1 MRLNAWP
8 PNWFRKK
15 TGPIVAEPDV
25 SVNKKANYGIGDSQN
40 MSISNDV
47 SAQIPYLRRFGRA
60 LVGSREGGDGY
71 VLAMLETLVAE
82 PERLSQA
89 TNLKVALYRLFL
101 DVWTAALNAD
111 PSMGAPLRQADSA
124 RNRLEA
130 ISLRPRVAFLL
141 NALENFTP
149 ADVATILSVSE
160 QEAQDLISQ
169 ANDEIADQIATDVLI
184 IEDEPFIAHDLRAI
198 VEELGHRVTGMARTH
213 REAVDTIG
221 SSKPG
226 LILADIQLADGS
238 SGLDAVNEILDT
250 LSTPV
255 IFITAYPERF
265 LTGAPPEPAFLV
277 TKPFSVESLKAVIS
291 QALFFDKR
299 SHKRDA

>member
-1 MRLNAWP
+1 
-8 PNWFRKK
+8 
-15 TGPIVAEPDV
+15 
-25 SVNKKANYGIGDSQN
+25 

-82 PERLSQA
+82 PERLGQA
-89 TNLKVALYRLFL
+89 NNLKIALYRLLL
-101 DVWTAALNAD
+101 DVWTKALNAAPD
-111 PSMGAPLRQADSA
+111 AGARLLQADSA
-124 RNRLEA
+124 RSRLEA

-149 ADVATILSVSE
+149 ADVAEILSVSE

-213 REAVDTIG
+213 REAVENIG

-265 LTGAPPEPAFLV
+265 LTGARLSLPFL
-277 TKPFSVESLKAVIS
+277 
-291 QALFFDKR
+291 
-299 SHKRDA
+299 

>member
-1 MRLNAWP
+1 
-8 PNWFRKK
+8 
-15 TGPIVAEPDV
+15 
-25 SVNKKANYGIGDSQN
+25 

-71 VLAMLETLVAE
+71 VLAMLETLVAK
-82 PERLSQA
+82 PECLSQVP
-89 TNLKVALYRLFL
+89 NLKIALYRLFL
-101 DVWTAALNAD
+101 DVWTAGLNTD
-111 PSMGAPLRQADSA
+111 PAVGAPLSQADSA
-124 RNRLEA
+124 RSRLEA

-149 ADVATILSVSE
+149 AEVATILTVSE

-184 IEDEPFIAHDLRAI
+184 IEDEPFIAHDLSAI

-213 REAVDTIG
+213 REAVENIG

-238 SGLDAVNEILDT
+238 SGLDAVNEILDQ

-299 SHKRDA
+299 SHKRDT

>member
-1 MRLNAWP
+1 VRLNAWP

-111 PSMGAPLRQADSA
+111 PSMGAPLRQDDSA

>member
-89 TNLKVALYRLFL
+89 SNLKVALYRLFL

-149 ADVATILSVSE
+149 ADVASILSVSE

>member
-1 MRLNAWP
+1 M
-8 PNWFRKK
+8 
-15 TGPIVAEPDV
+15 
-25 SVNKKANYGIGDSQN
+25 SVNKKAIYGIGDSKN

-111 PSMGAPLRQADSA
+111 PSMGAPLSQADSA

-149 ADVATILSVSE
+149 ADVASILSVSE

>member
-111 PSMGAPLRQADSA
+111 PSMGAPLRQDDSA

-149 ADVATILSVSE
+149 ADVASILSVSE